1 MNNILKRI
9 MSLLLAVLMV
19 LEVFSPV
26 AVSAR
31 ALLDEEENHTSIMSE
46 PRVDSKSILGPETK
60 PKKEPLDDELFSVP
74 AKKAEP
80 NKEINKIQEAPARQK
95 ESSILI
101 ETPAKEETA
110 PQKEVDNTI
119 IEAGRQ
125 REQKAEDKLNQAVER
140 AKQAEQNAKASENLN
155 LETSEI
161 EKPGYKAWRVV
172 NRIKAIYKDGKLDC
186 QGLLIEVE
194 DFKGNKK
201 TLTYD
206 DILKDANIIVNKEI
220 KEGLFGSSEL
230 IITTPG
236 LRDIKRLYVK
246 YWGDSLT
253 RVSLFI

>member
-1 MNNILKRI
+1 
-9 MSLLLAVLMV
+9 MSLLLALLMV

-26 AVSAR
+26 AVSAKS
-31 ALLDEEENHTSIMSE
+31 LLEEEENHNSIMSE
-46 PRVDSKSILGPETK
+46 PRMDSKSILGPETK
-60 PKKEPLDDELFSVP
+60 PKKVQAEDDLFSVP
-74 AKKAEP
+74 AKKAEDRKET
-80 NKEINKIQEAPARQK
+80 NKLQEAPARQK
-95 ESSILI
+95 ESSTII
-101 ETPAKEETA
+101 ETPEKEGPA
-110 PQKEVDNTI
+110 QGKEVDKAI

-155 LETSEI
+155 LETKEI

-206 DILKDANIIVNKEI
+206 DILK
-220 KEGLFGSSEL
+220 LSL
-230 IITTPG
+230 IHI
-236 LRDIKRLYVK
+236 
-246 YWGDSLT
+246 
-253 RVSLFI
+253 